1 MNTVGSGDFLTD
13 LIQFLFDFA
22 FSQGFGVAQIC
33 KDEEYRS
40 LADKTKDLIIINT
53 NWKNKSELPF
63 IIGHEIGHLMDGDVG
78 LSYYCGNALTS
89 KEHHAD
95 LYSLKTTPHDNT
107 IVLMSQA
114 NLCKHMVYRYAC
126 MMMWLNYLE
135 NTMIYCFKN
144 KKSLQDSG

>member
-13 LIQFLFDFA
+13 LMQFLFDFA
-22 FSQGFGVAQIC
+22 FSQGFGVAQIS
-33 KDEEYRS
+33 KDEEYRP
-40 LADKTKDLIIINT
+40 LADKTRNLIIINT

-95 LYSLKTTPHDNT
+95 LYSL
-107 IVLMSQA
+107 
-114 NLCKHMVYRYAC
+114 NLIFDYATRQYDCFNEPSEFMRAYGIPVRMYDSMVELFRKHND
-126 MMMWLNYLE
+126 LL
-135 NTMIYCFKN
+135 F
-144 KKSLQDSG
+144 